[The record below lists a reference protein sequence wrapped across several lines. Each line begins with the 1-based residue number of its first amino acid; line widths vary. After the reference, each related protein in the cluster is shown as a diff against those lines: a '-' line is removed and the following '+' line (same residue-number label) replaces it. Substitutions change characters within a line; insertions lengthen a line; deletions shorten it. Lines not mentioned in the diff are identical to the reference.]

1 MDIVRAS
8 YPYACASTGP
18 GGGAS
23 KGQLV
28 FPEGAVLLV
37 AERSDD
43 GWCRGYSAGNQGWFP
58 ASYVSPITPEQLLM
72 VNHLSVECSLSL
84 VITVVFVLP
93 A

>member
-8 YPYACASTGP
+8 YPYACSNSGP
-18 GGGAS
+18 GGGS

-58 ASYVSPITPEQLLM
+58 ASYVSPITPEQLL
-72 VNHLSVECSLSL
+72 VVRQQSVECISHLCLFYCLSC
-84 VITVVFVLP
+84 V
-93 A
+93 